1 MSLNLGRPKPYQ
13 AQVWRDGKQVYLSA
27 SATTEEA
34 PLCVARSPEGKAA
47 EERAAA
53 APPLTSEEALQQARA
68 EGLMLLVAESKSGYF
83 DVRHQ
88 PGRSKQV
95 AAKIKSERTEITPK
109 PALLLLY
116 PSTKH
121 RHRPPAALL

>member
-1 MSLNLGRPKPYQ
+1 MGAL
-13 AQVWRDGKQVYLSA
+13 
-27 SATTEEA
+27 
-34 PLCVARSPEGKAA
+34 
-47 EERAAA
+47 
-53 APPLTSEEALQQARA
+53 LTSEEALQQARA